1 MIAHDFLYCRP
12 DTLQEAAEA
21 FPQLKADGLSPI
33 YYGGG
38 SEIITMCRAG
48 SIRPGAVID
57 LKSIPE
63 CLVLEA
69 RPDKLILGAA
79 VTLNSIKESK
89 LFPLLGKAC
98 GRVADHTNQ
107 CRITL
112 GGNLCGTI
120 IYRETSLPLL
130 LSDADAVLFGP
141 KGMRTVA
148 FSDVFRQRMQLFPGE
163 FAVQIHVP
171 VWALNARYFHIKK
184 TAQEKIDYPLVNV
197 TAMERDGFLRV
208 ACSGACPFPFRS
220 IAMEQALN
228 NGSASRED
236 RVQAASNFL
245 PSPALTDVEGSGDYR
260 LFVLRRTL
268 LNLLE
273 EWENGPV

>member
-12 DTLQEAAEA
+12 DTLQEAADA
-21 FPQLKADGLSPI
+21 FAQLNAEGLSPV

-57 LKSIPE
+57 LKRIPE

-69 RPDKLILGAA
+69 YPEKLILGAA
-79 VTLNSIKESK
+79 VTLNSIKESRI
-89 LFPLLGKAC
+89 FPLLGKAC

-130 LSDADAVLFGP
+130 LADADIMLFGP
-141 KGMRTVA
+141 QGIRTVP

-171 VWALNARYFHIKK
+171 AWALNTRYFHIKK

-197 TAMERDGFLRV
+197 TAMEKDGFLRI
-208 ACSGACPFPFRS
+208 AFSGVCPFPFRS
-220 IAMEQALN
+220 IPMEQALN
-228 NGSASRED
+228 DNNVSRED
-236 RVQAASNFL
+236 RVTSAVKL
-245 PSPALTDVEGSGDYR
+245 VPSSPLTDVEGSGDYR
-260 LFVLRRTL
+260 LFVLRQTL